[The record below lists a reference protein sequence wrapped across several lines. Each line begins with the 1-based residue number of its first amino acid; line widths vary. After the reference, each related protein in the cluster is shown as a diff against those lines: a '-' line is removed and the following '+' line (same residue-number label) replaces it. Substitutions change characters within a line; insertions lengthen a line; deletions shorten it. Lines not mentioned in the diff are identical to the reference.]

1 MWPTSQQPTVICLM
15 HESNKEAYRIEV
27 WELYLRRVENS
38 LSLKTT
44 LSLIFWETIFY
55 LLFTYPL
62 LETVCNF
69 DIIISF

>member
-1 MWPTSQQPTVICLM
+1 M

-44 LSLIFWETIFY
+44 LSLIFLETIFC
-55 LLFTYPL
+55 LLFTYHPL

-69 DIIISF
+69 DIIVSF